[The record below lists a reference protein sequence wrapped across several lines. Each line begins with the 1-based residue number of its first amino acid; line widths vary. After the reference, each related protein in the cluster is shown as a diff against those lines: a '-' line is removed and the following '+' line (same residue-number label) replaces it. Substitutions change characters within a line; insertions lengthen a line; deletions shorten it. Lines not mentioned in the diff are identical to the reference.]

1 VGGRHGRRWLARA
14 VGLALLLQFLFTPS
28 AAEALSWHLPGR
40 ERAPSSLPSGTQAGR
55 QLQEVAPP
63 AWVQKARESLEER
76 DPTVRI
82 LAPADDDLLPDGPWT
97 LRLQVSDWP
106 LVEAGSLGLGPH
118 LVVQLD
124 GEPARPTVET
134 EVEMPPLSPG
144 SHLLTVYAAKPW
156 GEAHKSPLA
165 LQQIRIHRLAP
176 NPATLPA
183 PGTPQL
189 IPVSPAGPTGAPPLP
204 LDWLLIDAPLQGLR
218 GDASGWRLRLTLNGE
233 SVLVDQQMPLW
244 LQGWKQGS
252 NALLLELLDGRGQSL
267 NPPFN
272 SLLREVIVP
281 EASAPGSAPA
291 LSSPRTD
298 LELAVLLGDQPVSA
312 LIPATPEAAAPAK
325 APSFKEEGAGAFRH
339 ARLPPSTNPLSE
351 PIPASPSPLAPQT
364 SLADPAAAA
373 PSTESRRASSSSLA
387 PPPESRSPSLPRLP
401 AAPETPPIPETASRT
416 AESTATAPVP
426 ATQGLPAAPFP
437 APIAPRPEAQAPF
450 PPPMAPSA
458 PPVASTPEHPEPLAA
473 ASPPEP
479 RVAARPAEPLVAAA
493 SSQPRTAAGPPE
505 PVAAAAS
512 PEPPSTA
519 QPARLSQPPPEP
531 AAAAAAKPGAPS
543 AASPAGG
550 AINPPVA
557 VLDDQ
562 WPAPPDAGPPATAD
576 RPLSARLEGDPDGTL
591 RSPSVPNLLER
602 LRERLAR

>member
-1 VGGRHGRRWLARA
+1 MGGRQVRRWLARA
-14 VGLALLLQFLFTPS
+14 LGLALLLHFLFTPS

-40 ERAPSSLPSGTQAGR
+40 ERAPSSLPSSTQTGR
-55 QLQEVAPP
+55 RLQEVAPP
-63 AWVQKARESLEER
+63 AWVQKAREALEER

-82 LAPADDDLLPDGPWT
+82 LAPANDDLLPDGPWT

-106 LVEAGSLGLGPH
+106 LVEAGPLGLGPH

-124 GEPARPTVET
+124 GEPARPIVET
-134 EVEMPPLSPG
+134 AVEMPPLSPG

-165 LQQIRIHRLAP
+165 LRQIRIHRLAP
-176 NPATLPA
+176 NPAALPA

-252 NALLLELLDGRGQSL
+252 NALLLELLDGRGNSL

-272 SLLREVIVP
+272 SLLLEVIVP

-312 LIPATPEAAAPAK
+312 LIPATPETATPAK
-325 APSFKEEGAGAFRH
+325 APSFKEEGAEASRD
-339 ARLPPSTNPLSE
+339 ALLPPSTNPLSE
-351 PIPASPSPLAPQT
+351 PIPDSDRDTLPASPSPLAPQN
-364 SLADPAAAA
+364 SLAVPAAAA
-373 PSTESRRASSSSLA
+373 PWTESPRPSSYSLA
-387 PPPESRSPSLPRLP
+387 PPSESRAPSPPRLP
-401 AAPETPPIPETASRT
+401 TQPETPLPIPGTTAGT
-416 AESTATAPVP
+416 AEPAAAVPVP
-426 ATQGLPAAPFP
+426 TPQGLPAAPSI
-437 APIAPRPEAQAPF
+437 APIAPRPEAQAPL

-458 PPVASTPEHPEPLAA
+458 PPVASTPEPRTAAKPPGPLAA
-473 ASPPEP
+473 AAPPNP
-479 RVAARPAEPLVAAA
+479 RGAAKPAEPLVAAA
-493 SSQPRTAAGPPE
+493 S
-505 PVAAAAS
+505 
-512 PEPPSTA
+512 
-519 QPARLSQPPPEP
+519 PEP
-531 AAAAAAKPGAPS
+531 AAAAAKPAAPS
-543 AASPAGG
+543 APSPAVPVNPLG
-550 AINPPVA
+550 AGLA
-557 VLDDQ
+557 DQ

-576 RPLSARLEGDPDGTL
+576 LPLSARLEVNPDGTL
-591 RSPSVPNLLER
+591 RRPSVPNLLER